1 MAKIVMQGMEQY
13 LKQLENVAWATSDIC
28 KAVAYRGAEVVADE
42 IKQGI
47 KGLRV
52 VSDKDAL
59 AAARKG
65 EPTRISYSQRK
76 ALLESFGVA
85 PIKDKYGAV
94 STKLGFDGYNE
105 IKTDRWPNGQPNQMI
120 ARACES
126 GSTAMLKQPFMR
138 PAERKA
144 KNEALQAMAK
154 AADEEIKKITGGNS

>member
-28 KAVAYRGAEVVADE
+28 KAVVYRGAAVVADE

-47 KGLRV
+47 KGLRT
-52 VSDKDAL
+52 VSDAEAKANYQKRQPTLISVTQKRAL
-59 AAARKG
+59 
-65 EPTRISYSQRK
+65 ED
-76 ALLESFGVA
+76 SFGVA
-85 PIKDKYGAV
+85 PIKDKYGVV

-105 IKTDRWPNGQPNQMI
+105 IKSDRWPNGQPNQMI

-138 PAERKA
+138 PAERKS